1 MLDGKSAGRGLHT
14 NRRISSYLPFTPSR
28 YWLYWGHIH
37 YMRLVY
43 CLHTLEKYT
52 CLQYFGTKFILEN
65 SKKGCIIPLG
75 IRRNELAD
83 MAAKTSLKHPPS
95 LLGIT
100 PHQIRYL

>member
-1 MLDGKSAGRGLHT
+1 M
-14 NRRISSYLPFTPSR
+14 
-28 YWLYWGHIH
+28 
-37 YMRLVY
+37 
-43 CLHTLEKYT
+43 
-52 CLQYFGTKFILEN
+52 LEN